1 LRRIKVK
8 KIMLFCLMASM
19 ATSAQVAFANLTTN
33 GDFESG
39 NTGFTSDY
47 AYVAST
53 GPKALWDEAKYAVGL
68 DPSNYHSSWASFG
81 DHTTGDGLMMICN
94 GQDPETEI
102 PQQSLVWGQD
112 VVVASSTLYNFS
124 VWIAPS
130 YPEAYPVLQVS
141 INGDVIG
148 TAVAPGGTNPGD
160 WYQFTAPW
168 TSGVGGTVAIEIRDM
183 LSIHTGNDFVI
194 DDVQLVPAPGAFLL
208 GSFGIG
214 FVGWLRRRRTL

>member
-1 LRRIKVK
+1 
-8 KIMLFCLMASM
+8 MLFCLMALI
-19 ATSAQVAFANLTTN
+19 ATSAQVAFANLITN
-33 GDFESG
+33 GDFEAG

-47 AYVAST
+47 TYVAPPYNNTVWPYSL
-53 GPKALWDEAKYAVGL
+53 GPEATYTVGE
-68 DPSNYHSSWASFG
+68 DPYDTHGSWTSFG

-94 GQDPETEI
+94 GQDPEAGV
-102 PQQSLVWGQD
+102 PQESLVWGQD
-112 VVVASSTLYNFS
+112 VVVASSTLYTFS

-168 TSGVGGTVAIEIRDM
+168 TSGVGGTVAIEIRDL

-194 DDVQLVPAPGAFLL
+194 DDVLLIPAPGAFLL

-214 FVGWLRRRRTL
+214 LVGWLRRRRTL